1 MDDHLLEHL
10 AVGPVNRSYY
20 VTNGWA
26 VTSQSPCEAVFP
38 VPDITW
44 PKRQKR
50 RRWLDTGS
58 EISLMWDWRTGYRC
72 DCDRKN
78 LEDPTSWA
86 YQIRAL
92 RARQE
97 REQIRNTTSA
107 YRVVDE
113 TVGSVDPALSQHL
126 PDSDRRLARELVTAG
141 RLTRDPF
148 ITTAVKLG
156 VNEVCVRQVLCI
168 DAYAPHATSSE
179 LA

>member
-1 MDDHLLEHL
+1 MDDHLLELL
-10 AVGPVNRSYY
+10 ALGPVNRSYY

-50 RRWLDTGS
+50 RSWLDTGS

-78 LEDPTSWA
+78 WEDPTSWA
-86 YQIRAL
+86 YQIRAM

-107 YRVVDE
+107 YRVLDE
-113 TVGSVDPALSQHL
+113 TVGSVDLALSQHL
-126 PDSDRRLARELVTAG
+126 PDSDRRLAREFVTAVSSHAEFVTADT
-141 RLTRDPF
+141 LTRDPS
-148 ITTAVKLG
+148 ITTALKLG
-156 VNEVCVRQVLCI
+156 VNE
-168 DAYAPHATSSE
+168 APHATSSE